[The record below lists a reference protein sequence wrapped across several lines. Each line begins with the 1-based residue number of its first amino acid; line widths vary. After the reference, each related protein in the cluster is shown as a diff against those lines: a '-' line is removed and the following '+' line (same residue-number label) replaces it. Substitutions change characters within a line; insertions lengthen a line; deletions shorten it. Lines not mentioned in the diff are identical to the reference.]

1 MNPLSYERLLDT
13 AQRRELTPTERAEL
27 EAWLAA
33 HPELRA
39 AWAEEAAL
47 NRLLAAMPA
56 APLASNFTAR
66 VVHAVEGLERDAT
79 RERRVRPRWW
89 RSFGLGWR
97 LATAGAALAAILVSV
112 QLRQQAQYRARMAE
126 SVAAMSALA
135 DLPSVEA
142 LADFEVV
149 YHLPSGPMLDEQELA
164 QAFE

>member
-1 MNPLSYERLLDT
+1 MNPLSYERLLET
-13 AQRRELTPTERAEL
+13 ARRRALTPAERAEL
-27 EAWLAA
+27 EVWLAA
-33 HPELRA
+33 HPEARA

-56 APLASNFTAR
+56 APLPSNFTAQ
-66 VVHAVEGLERDAT
+66 VVQTVEKIERGVAH
-79 RERRVRPRWW
+79 ERRVGPRWW

-97 LATAGAALAAILVSV
+97 LATAGAAVVAVVLSVQWRQAAIS
-112 QLRQQAQYRARMAE
+112 RARMAE

-149 YHLPSGPMLDEQELA
+149 YHLPSGPMLDEHELA
-164 QAFE
+164 QALE